1 MKKTLT
7 LTDLILLGIAGLV
20 DIYQELK
27 DPGNLFSSYYQNT
40 FGYIPARFKKQQL
53 TKTLYRLIKEKTLKK
68 ISNKKTS
75 IFVLTKIGYDK
86 LKNKFPHLF
95 SFPKKWS
102 NFLYLIIFDIKEKSR
117 DKRDFLRYKLKE
129 YGYYQLQKSVWISFY
144 PLPAKIKKIIK
155 ESDFA
160 DQVVFLK
167 TKSLETKDT
176 QELISKVFHLD
187 KLILRY
193 QKILEYLSNLKINKI
208 PKIYHDR
215 RGFWE
220 FLKNEILTLFS
231 LTPSLPQKLL
241 PKELKE
247 KMYQVKSLI
256 KDVSKSI

>member
-1 MKKTLT
+1 
-7 LTDLILLGIAGLV
+7 
-20 DIYQELK
+20 
-27 DPGNLFSSYYQNT
+27 
-40 FGYIPARFKKQQL
+40 
-53 TKTLYRLIKEKTLKK
+53 
-68 ISNKKTS
+68 
-75 IFVLTKIGYDK
+75 
-86 LKNKFPHLF
+86 
-95 SFPKKWS
+95 
-102 NFLYLIIFDIKEKSR
+102 R

-167 TKSLETKDT
+167 TKSLETKNT